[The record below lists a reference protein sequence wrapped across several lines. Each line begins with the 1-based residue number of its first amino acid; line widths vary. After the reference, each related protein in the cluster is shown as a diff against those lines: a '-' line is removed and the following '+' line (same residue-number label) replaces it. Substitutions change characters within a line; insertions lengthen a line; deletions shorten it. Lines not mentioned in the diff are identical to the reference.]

1 MESMPESCHS
11 QFTIKELT
19 TIQAGLIVAKNC
31 LCYDEQSLLFN
42 NIKSALAK
50 VTDLLQQA

>member
-1 MESMPESCHS
+1 MPESCHS

>member
-1 MESMPESCHS
+1 MPESCHS

-19 TIQAGLIVAKNC
+19 AIPAGLIVAKNC
-31 LCYDEQSLLFN
+31 LRYDEQSLLVN